1 MVQYTILGRTGL
13 KVSRLGFGAMRLPM
27 QGETVDRE
35 LAIPMIQR
43 AFEAGVTY
51 IDTAVFYCEQDSQR
65 VVGEAL
71 KGWRDRIVLSTK
83 NHCFEADEKTWW
95 TNLENS
101 LERLDVQHIDVY
113 NTHGINAE
121 KYDDAVVPH
130 IYKWLEKAR
139 DQGLI
144 RHICTSFH
152 GSREFF
158 RRMVDDGRYASVTI
172 QYNMLNREFED
183 EIAYAKAAGMGVVVM
198 GPVGGGRLGGD
209 SEVLANLVPDIRR
222 IPELALRFVLA
233 NPDVDIALSG
243 MSTLEQVLENV
254 AAASVE
260 TPLSEAD
267 VVIID
272 KQTRQLAEMVK
283 LYCTGCGYCMPCPS
297 GIDIPQ
303 VFAIYNAGRVYGL
316 WEHARAQYARLEK
329 ARRENHLPA
338 DACIDCGTCAPKCP
352 QGIAIPEQ
360 LRNAHAALSGGG
372 GR

>member
-1 MVQYTILGRTGL
+1 MQYTTLGKTGL
-13 KVSRLGFGAMRLPM
+13 RVSRLGFGAMRLPM

-35 LAIPMIQR
+35 LAIPMIHR

-51 IDTAVFYCEQDSQR
+51 MDTAVFYCNEDSQR

-71 KGWRDRIVLSTK
+71 KGWRDKVVLSTK
-83 NHCFEADEKTWW
+83 NHCFEADEKVWW

-101 LERLDVQHIDVY
+101 LERLDVQHIDIY

-121 KYDDAVVPH
+121 KYDTAVVPH
-130 IYKWLEKAR
+130 IWKWLEKAR

-144 RHICTSFH
+144 GHICTSFH

-158 RRMVDDGRYASVTI
+158 RRMVDDGLYASVTI

-209 SEVLANLVPDIRR
+209 SEVLAKLVPDIRR

-233 NPDVDIALSG
+233 NPNVDIALSG
-243 MSTLEQVLENV
+243 MSTLAQVEENV
-254 AAASVE
+254 EAASVA
-260 TPLSEAD
+260 TPLSKAD
-267 VVIID
+267 VAIID
-272 KQTRQLAEMVK
+272 KQTRQLAEMAK

-303 VFAIYNAGRVYGL
+303 IFSIYNAGRVYGL

-360 LRNAHAALSGGG
+360 LRNAHEALSC
-372 GR
+372 